1 MAYCGYVIKVEK
13 LRPHPNADRL
23 QLLEVFSTETCVGLD
38 VKVGDLGVYFPTDGQ
53 LSEEFCRVHD
63 LVRRKDEN
71 GNDAGGFLEPG
82 KRNIKAIRLRGER
95 SDGFYMPI
103 SCLEYTGTKI
113 EEFEPGTMITMVNGH
128 EICRKYVPRSTKSA
142 SDDTKKIKS
151 RKKKAKDSF
160 PYFVE
165 HIDTPQ
171 LRFNMSMF
179 KPGDTI
185 CLTEKIHGTS
195 SRHSLALL
203 KRKSNIFT
211 KIFGNKNKY
220 KFVNGTRR
228 TTITATSTGFYGDNM
243 FRIKWGDKLKDKLH
257 PGEEVFGEIAGF
269 LENGTPIMGTCSNK
283 KTNDKD
289 FIRKYGEL
297 TTFSYGCSPRGYDEE
312 EWCNNEKMKQKPF
325 NRFFIYRMTY
335 TTPEGYVI
343 EYPWDLVK
351 RRAEE
356 MGFEVVPE
364 LDRFI
369 YTTEEDFNEH
379 IAKWMNRSSTL
390 DPTHIIEGVVIRALN
405 ATEFKV
411 AKEKEYFFKVI
422 EGIIKSDTETP
433 DLEEQEEIL
442 DKEN

>member
-1 MAYCGYVIKVEK
+1 MHCGYVIEVKE

-23 QLLEVFSTETCVGLD
+23 QILTCFGTETCVGLD
-38 VKVGDLGVYFPTDGQ
+38 VKIGDKGIYFPPDLQ
-53 LSEEFCRVHD
+53 LSEEFCTVHD
-63 LVRRKDEN
+63 LVRRKDEH

-103 SCLEYTGTKI
+103 KCLEYTGADLADFT
-113 EEFEPGTMITMVNGH
+113 PGTQITIVNGK
-128 EICRKYVPRSTKSA
+128 EICKKYIPRSNKGSNGE
-142 SDDTKKIKS
+142 IKGPKT

-179 KPGDTI
+179 KPGDII
-185 CLTEKIHGTS
+185 CLTEKVHGTS

-228 TTITATSTGFYGDNM
+228 TTITATSTGFYGSNE

-269 LENGTPIMGTCSNK
+269 LEDGTPIMGVCFNK
-283 KTNDKD
+283 KTNDKE
-289 FIRKYGEL
+289 FIKKYGEQ
-297 TTFSYGCSPRGYDEE
+297 TTFSYGCDPAGYDKDK
-312 EWCNNEKMKQKPF
+312 WCDEQKMVEKPY

-356 MGFEVVPE
+356 MGFETVPE

-390 DPTHIIEGVVIRALN
+390 DPTHIIEGVVVRALN
-405 ATEFKV
+405 ATNFKV
-411 AKEKEYFFKVI
+411 AKEKEYFFKVL
-422 EGIIKSDTETP
+422 EGIIKSEANAP

-442 DKEN
+442 DKES

>member
-1 MAYCGYVIKVEK
+1 MYSAYVIEVKE
-13 LRPHPNADRL
+13 LRPHPNADKL
-23 QLLEVFSTETCVGLD
+23 QLLKVFGTETCVSLD
-38 VKVGDLGVYFPTDGQ
+38 VKIGDLGIYFPADGQ
-53 LSEEFCRVHD
+53 LSEEFCQVHD

-71 GNDAGGFLEPG
+71 GNPAGGFLEPG
-82 KRNIKAIRLRGER
+82 ERNIKAIRLRGER

-103 SCLEYTGTKI
+103 TCLDYTGANPFTFKPGDKI
-113 EEFEPGTMITMVNGH
+113 CNLVNGH
-128 EICRKYVPRSTKSA
+128 EICQKYIPRRPNKGTNPEGNKTRK
-142 SDDTKKIKS
+142 
-151 RKKKAKDSF
+151 RKVKNEF
-160 PYFVE
+160 PYFAE

-195 SRHSLALL
+195 SRHSLSLVH
-203 KRKSNIFT
+203 KKENFFT
-211 KIFGNKNKY
+211 RLFGVKNKY

-228 TTITATSTGFYGDNM
+228 TLISDVQGGFYGDNL
-243 FRIKWGDKLKDKLH
+243 FRIKWGNKLEGKLY

-269 LENGTPIMGTCSNK
+269 LENGTPIMGICSNK
-283 KTNDKD
+283 KTNDKE
-289 FIRKYGEL
+289 FIRKYGEQ
-297 TTFSYGCSPRGYDEE
+297 TVFSYGCSPRGYDEE
-312 EWCNNEKMKQKPF
+312 EWCNNEKMKTKPF

-351 RRAEE
+351 KRAEE
-356 MGFEVVPE
+356 LGFETVPE

-390 DPTHIIEGVVIRALN
+390 DASHIIEGVVIRALN
-405 ATEFKV
+405 ATSFKV
-411 AKEKEYFFKVI
+411 AKEKEYFFKII
-422 EGIIKSDTETP
+422 EGIIKSEAETP

-442 DKEN
+442 